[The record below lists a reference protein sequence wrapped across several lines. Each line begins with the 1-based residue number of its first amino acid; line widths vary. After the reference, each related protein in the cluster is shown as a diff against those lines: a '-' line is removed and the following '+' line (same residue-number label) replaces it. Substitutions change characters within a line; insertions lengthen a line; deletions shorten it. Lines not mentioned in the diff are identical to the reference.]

1 MLLLTSDHPL
11 SRPISVEAAALC
23 LRDLAD
29 TNEVLVSKAA
39 NVSGILRAI
48 ADRARSLTNA
58 SYAAISTFDAQD
70 TLDRFVY
77 SGIDEAT
84 ARRIGDPPVGRGVLG
99 ALVRYDTSF
108 VLDSVSDHPDSCGF
122 PPGHPA
128 MGPFLGV
135 PIRANNRTIGSL
147 YMTRDPGDP
156 PFGEAEELAA
166 NLLALQVA
174 VRLSHALASEQEGR
188 VALLEERGRI
198 AHDLHDGTIQVL
210 YAMGLESE
218 ATASGDDVP
227 GSVRDLLRTHVDRMN
242 QLIADI
248 RGYINLLEA
257 DHPHAAPELSRD
269 LSFIARTLIPAGV
282 DTVIN
287 IKAAAL
293 QELGGRIAEDLLFIA
308 REAISNSVRH
318 ASPTRVALDLRQDEH
333 ETALTV
339 QDNGTGFE
347 SANVR
352 HGLGTVSM
360 RTRAERLGADLSVVS
375 IPGMGTTV
383 RVTIPRGDLLE

>member
-1 MLLLTSDHPL
+1 
-11 SRPISVEAAALC
+11 
-23 LRDLAD
+23 
-29 TNEVLVSKAA
+29 
-39 NVSGILRAI
+39 
-48 ADRARSLTNA
+48 
-58 SYAAISTFDAQD
+58 
-70 TLDRFVY
+70 
-77 SGIDEAT
+77 
-84 ARRIGDPPVGRGVLG
+84 VLG
-99 ALVRYDTSF
+99 ALVRYEKSF
-108 VLDSVSDHPDSCGF
+108 VLDAVSDHPESCGF
-122 PPGHPA
+122 PPEHPG

-147 YMTRDPGDP
+147 YMTREPGGA
-156 PFGEAEELAA
+156 PFTETEELAA

-174 VRLSHALASEQEGR
+174 IRLSHALASEQEGR
-188 VALLEERGRI
+188 MALLEERGRI

-218 ATASGDDVP
+218 AIASDQGVP
-227 GSVRDLLRTHVDRMN
+227 VAVRDLLAAHVERMN

-257 DHPHAAPELSRD
+257 ENLHSAPELSRD
-269 LSFIARTLIPAGV
+269 LAFVARTFIPEGI

-293 QELGGRIAEDLLFIA
+293 QELGGRVAEDLLFIA
-308 REAISNSVRH
+308 REAISNCVRH
-318 ASPTRVALDLRQDEH
+318 GAPTRIAIDLRQDEH
-333 ETALTV
+333 QTALTI

-352 HGLGTVSM
+352 TGLGTVSM
-360 RTRAERLGADLSVVS
+360 RTRAERLGADLAVLS

-383 RVTIPRGDLLE
+383 RVILSRGDLPDA

>member
-1 MLLLTSDHPL
+1 MLSNDHPL
-11 SRPISVEAAALC
+11 SRPISAEAAAQC
-23 LRDLAD
+23 LQDLAG
-29 TNEVLVSKAA
+29 TNDILVSKAA
-39 NVSGILRAI
+39 NVAAILRAV
-48 ADRARSLTNA
+48 AERARELTNA
-58 SYAAISTFDAQD
+58 SFAAISTFDAQD

-77 SGIDEAT
+77 AGIDEET
-84 ARRIGDPPVGRGVLG
+84 AFRIGDPPVGRGLLG
-99 ALVRYDTSF
+99 ALVRYENSV
-108 VLDSVSDHPDSCGF
+108 VLDNVADHPESCGF
-122 PPGHPA
+122 PPGHPP

-147 YMTRDPGDP
+147 YMTRAPGGP
-156 PFGEAEELAA
+156 TFTETEELAA

-174 VRLSHALASEQEGR
+174 IRLSHALASEQEGR
-188 VALLEERGRI
+188 MALLEERGRI

-210 YAMGLESE
+210 YAMGLESQ
-218 ATASGDDVP
+218 AVAGDTVP
-227 GSVRDLLRTHVDRMN
+227 DHVRELLNAHVDRMN

-257 DHPHAAPELSRD
+257 DQPHAAPELSRD
-269 LSFIARTLIPAGV
+269 LAFVARTFIPEGIT
-282 DTVIN
+282 TVIN

-318 ASPTRVALDLRQDEH
+318 ASPSRVAIDLRQDERG
-333 ETALTV
+333 TALTI

-347 SANVR
+347 GANVR
-352 HGLGTVSM
+352 TGLGTVSM
-360 RTRAERLGADLSVVS
+360 RTRAERLGAELAVIS

-383 RVTIPRGDLLE
+383 RVTIPAGDPLA

>member
-1 MLLLTSDHPL
+1 MTTEHPL
-11 SRPISVEAAALC
+11 SRPISVDAAAQC
-23 LRDLAD
+23 LRELAG
-29 TNEVLVSKAA
+29 TNEILLGKAA
-39 NVSGILRAI
+39 NVSAILRAI
-48 ADRARSLTNA
+48 ADRALQLTNA
-58 SYAAISTFDAQD
+58 HYAAISTFDAQD

-77 SGIDEAT
+77 AGIDDET

-108 VLDSVSDHPDSCGF
+108 VLDAVSDHPESCGF
-122 PPGHPA
+122 PPGHPP

-147 YMTRDPGDP
+147 YMTREPGSP

-174 VRLSHALASEQEGR
+174 IRLSHALASEQEGR
-188 VALLEERGRI
+188 MALLEERGRI

-218 ATASGDDVP
+218 AIAAGGEVP
-227 GSVRDLLRTHVDRMN
+227 ASVRELLGAHVDRMN

-257 DHPHAAPELSRD
+257 DQPHAAPELSRD
-269 LSFIARTLIPAGV
+269 LTFIARTLIPDGV
-282 DTVIN
+282 DSVIN

-318 ASPTRVALDLRQDEH
+318 AAPTRIAIDLRQDERQ
-333 ETALTV
+333 TALTI
-339 QDNGTGFE
+339 QDNGTGYE
-347 SANVR
+347 GANVR
-352 HGLGTVSM
+352 TGLGTVSM
-360 RTRAERLGADLSVVS
+360 RTRAERLGADLSVLS

-383 RVTIPRGDLLE
+383 RVIIPHGDPLE